1 MWRTILVV
9 LLALALHGACLAPAL
24 AEAAAEDEHAPA
36 APAEAAAS
44 GHAPAHGR
52 SAAGHGG
59 KASPTEQLSELLGWR
74 NDLALWTLVVFLV
87 LLAVLYKFAWGPIS
101 QALDARE
108 RRIAEQ
114 IEAAQRT
121 NEEARALLA
130 QYQERL
136 NQAQAEVRAILDEAR
151 RDAQH
156 TQQEILAKAR
166 QDAEAELARARR
178 EIETATAAAL
188 EELGRASADLAVD
201 LAGKIIRAQLNAADH
216 ARLIEEAL
224 HSFPNRVP
232 SRN

>member
-1 MWRTILVV
+1 MWRTIVAV
-9 LLALALHGACLAPAL
+9 LWVLYVGSAIVAPAH
-24 AEAAAEDEHAPA
+24 AETAAEDEHSHAV
-36 APAEAAAS
+36 PAEALAGEDAK
-44 GHAPAHGR
+44 G
-52 SAAGHGG
+52 GHGHG
-59 KASPTEQLSELLGWR
+59 AAKGSPTEQLTRLLGWR
-74 NDLALWTLVVFLV
+74 EDLALWTLVVFLV

-188 EELGRASADLAVD
+188 EELGRASADLAIE
-201 LAGKIIRAQLNAADH
+201 LAGKIIRAQLNPADH
-216 ARLIEEAL
+216 VRLIEEAL
-224 HSFPNRVP
+224 RSFPNRVP

>member
-1 MWRTILVV
+1 MSRALLAV
-9 LLALALHGACLAPAL
+9 LLAVSLSGAPFAAASDEP
-24 AEAAAEDEHAPA
+24 AAEDEHAAA
-36 APAEAAAS
+36 APATPRTEGTAS
-44 GHAPAHGR
+44 HGP
-52 SAAGHGG
+52 AGHG
-59 KASPTEQLSELLGWR
+59 ASKRGPTEQLTHLLGWR
-74 NDLALWTLVVFLV
+74 EDLALWTLVVFLV

-114 IEAAQRT
+114 IDAAQRT

-156 TQQEILAKAR
+156 TQQEMLAKAR
-166 QDAEAELARARR
+166 QDAQAELARARR

-188 EELGRASADLAVD
+188 EELGRASAELAVE
-201 LAGKIIRAQLNAADH
+201 LAGKIIRAQLQPADH

-224 HSFPNRVP
+224 RSFPNRVA